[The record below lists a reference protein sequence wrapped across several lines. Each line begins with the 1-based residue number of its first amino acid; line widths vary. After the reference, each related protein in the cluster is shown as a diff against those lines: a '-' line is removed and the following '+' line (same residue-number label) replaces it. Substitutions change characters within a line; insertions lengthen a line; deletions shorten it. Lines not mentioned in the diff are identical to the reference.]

1 MEQRFLYV
9 PQVPIAFGGVGATL
23 NGRSSQPQPST
34 SSSKGKGKEPA
45 TSESTEPKWGT
56 GGQTLGSRSRA
67 PLTFNSRDVGAGG
80 APVPQL
86 PSRRSGNVVLAGNGK
101 GKAKK
106 EKSPSPEHDWGV
118 EDDDI
123 IEIDSD

>member
-1 MEQRFLYV
+1 M
-9 PQVPIAFGGVGATL
+9 
-23 NGRSSQPQPST
+23 
-34 SSSKGKGKEPA
+34 
-45 TSESTEPKWGT
+45 
-56 GGQTLGSRSRA
+56 LGSHSRA
-67 PLTFNSRDVGAGG
+67 PPSFNSRDVGTGG

-86 PSRRSGNVVLAGNGK
+86 PSRRNRDAVPAGNRK

-106 EKSPSPEHDWGV
+106 EKSPSPEYDWGV